1 MLKFFAGLVIL
12 LTALALQFWLAAAG
26 IYLTLSFAA
35 LISFAFI
42 FNFWELVFF
51 ALLGTFIINWQPS
64 ASAEIVVIA
73 LFPILMNL
81 SRNVFKWRFWVGA
94 PIAIIFGF
102 LVLYAV
108 AVHVSL
114 LEYWSP
120 FLLDLAAGLV
130 FGALTFFPLY
140 RKENE

>member
-12 LTALALQFWLAAAG
+12 FIALALQFWFAAAG
-26 IYLTLSFAA
+26 IYLTLSFAT

-42 FNFWELVFF
+42 FEFWELLIFV
-51 ALLGTFIINWQPS
+51 LVGTFIINWQPT
-64 ASAEIVVIA
+64 ASLEIVVIA

-81 SRNVFKWRFWVGA
+81 SRNAFRWRFWVGA
-94 PIAIIFGF
+94 PIAIVFGF
-102 LVLYAV
+102 LLLYTLAGQV
-108 AVHVSL
+108 PLFS
-114 LEYWSP
+114 YWQQ
-120 FLLDLAAGLV
+120 FLRDLAAGLA